1 MTPHEGP
8 STSLPEL
15 GLRFE
20 SAGRAV
26 DKARRRMAG
35 LLTLSGW
42 LVNLVLQEGFVGKGV
57 AMVRDG

>member
-15 GLRFE
+15 GLGFE
-20 SAGRAV
+20 SARRAV